1 MTIRKFIK
9 LFDEQTAF
17 YIKNKS
23 ATTKIK
29 LTEEILNSFVGD
41 LNINENSVFV
51 DYFRVTIVVK
61 IPDEIFGCCLELNND
76 EWNDF

>member
-17 YIKNKS
+17 YIKSKS
-23 ATTKIK
+23 ANTKIR

-41 LNINENSVFV
+41 LNINENSVFT
-51 DYFRVTIVVK
+51 DYYRVTIIAK
-61 IPDEIFGCCLELNND
+61 FPDEIFSYCLELNND
-76 EWNDF
+76 EWKDF

>member
-29 LTEEILNSFVGD
+29 LTEEILNSFLGD

-51 DYFRVTIVVK
+51 DYFRVTITAK
-61 IPDEIFGCCLELNND
+61 IPDEIFNYCLELNND

>member
-23 ATTKIK
+23 TNTKIR
-29 LTEEILNSFVGD
+29 LTEEILNSFIGD
-41 LNINENSVFV
+41 LNINKDSVFV
-51 DYFRVTIVVK
+51 DYFRVTITVK
-61 IPDEIFGCCLELNND
+61 IPDEMFSYCLELNND